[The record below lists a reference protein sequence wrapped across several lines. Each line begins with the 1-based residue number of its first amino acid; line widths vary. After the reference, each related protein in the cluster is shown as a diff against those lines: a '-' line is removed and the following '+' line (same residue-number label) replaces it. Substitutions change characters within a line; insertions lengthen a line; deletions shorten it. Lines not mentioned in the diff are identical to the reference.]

1 MAKNKEKSKTIYEL
15 MSGALDLEYERPDES
30 EFVAN
35 EFEPRSQATRLMD
48 KIYAAR
54 ERLGRRLGTGL
65 EDPDVLDLVEA
76 SERLQEL
83 LSRRL
88 YDLGRASVRMKRK

>member
-1 MAKNKEKSKTIYEL
+1 MEKSKIIYEL
-15 MSGALDLEYERPDES
+15 MAGALDLEYEKPGES

-35 EFEPRSQATRLMD
+35 EFEPRSKATRLMER
-48 KIYAAR
+48 IYAAR

-76 SERLQEL
+76 CERLQEL
-83 LSRRL
+83 LSRNL
-88 YDLGRASVRMKRK
+88 YDLGKASVRMKRK